1 MQTLTALDLNSQNY
15 SRIAMDNSTRE
26 DKKNPQKNE
35 LFDQCREFESVLINS
50 MLQSMRNTVEKS
62 DLFSG
67 GKAEEIYTSMLDEQY
82 SLMISKNSSTGLAE
96 ELYRQVA
103 RDYIKNNKNQEEL
116 SIVNKLM

>member
-35 LFDQCREFESVLINS
+35 LLDQCREFESVLINS